1 MKSVICILITF
12 IVAHSIYCQNVI
24 KYDFLKGSLKG
35 TRTVKNGEYVK
46 FTIKDINTFLYS
58 PSIETESDSY
68 NTAVP
73 NGFKNYLITV
83 PSVTLNKIQIEA
95 ANPTP
100 FEAFFIQLDT
110 FKQNITKY
118 QKLLLALYSDGKP
131 FTEISKEKET
141 LIKENIIQNCYDNIS
156 KINKAYNEF
165 LLLSDSD
172 EAQKKLLDE
181 SYTYLK
187 NKNYENFPEDFTI
200 LLNKINVNNFTVSS
214 SQIKADKDFINF
226 KITVNPIDNDVVK
239 KYGVARRKEKFNYSL
254 EVLEGFKI
262 DFSSGVYATNVINY
276 KYITFKE
283 SGKYKVLR
291 NDEGNLNL
299 GLAALGHIYWRCFE
313 NINLGLNIGAGV
325 SNDEIVH
332 YFLGG
337 SIMLGKKQRVVLNGG
352 ATIGRVNRLSDLIEE
367 NKQYDE
373 LPVEDFNIKTYKPG
387 WYFSISYNF

>member
-12 IVAHSIYCQNVI
+12 IISHSIYCQNVI

-46 FTIKDINTFLYS
+46 FTINDINTFLYS

-68 NTAVP
+68 NTAIP
-73 NGFKNYLITV
+73 DGFKNYLITV
-83 PSVTLNKIQIEA
+83 PSVTLNQIQIEA

-131 FTEISKEKET
+131 FTEINKEKET

-165 LLLSDSD
+165 LLSNPD
-172 EAQKKLLDE
+172 EAQKKLLEE

-214 SQIKADKDFINF
+214 SQIKADKDIINF
-226 KITVNPIDNDVVK
+226 KITVNPLDNDFVK
-239 KYGVARRKEKFNYSL
+239 KIWCGEKKRK
-254 EVLEGFKI
+254 V
-262 DFSSGVYATNVINY
+262 
-276 KYITFKE
+276 
-283 SGKYKVLR
+283 
-291 NDEGNLNL
+291 
-299 GLAALGHIYWRCFE
+299 
-313 NINLGLNIGAGV
+313 
-325 SNDEIVH
+325 
-332 YFLGG
+332 
-337 SIMLGKKQRVVLNGG
+337 
-352 ATIGRVNRLSDLIEE
+352 
-367 NKQYDE
+367 
-373 LPVEDFNIKTYKPG
+373 
-387 WYFSISYNF
+387 

>member
-1 MKSVICILITF
+1 M
-12 IVAHSIYCQNVI
+12 
-24 KYDFLKGSLKG
+24 
-35 TRTVKNGEYVK
+35 
-46 FTIKDINTFLYS
+46 
-58 PSIETESDSY
+58 
-68 NTAVP
+68 
-73 NGFKNYLITV
+73 
-83 PSVTLNKIQIEA
+83 
-95 ANPTP
+95 
-100 FEAFFIQLDT
+100 
-110 FKQNITKY
+110 
-118 QKLLLALYSDGKP
+118 
-131 FTEISKEKET
+131 
-141 LIKENIIQNCYDNIS
+141 IKENIIQNCYDNIS

-165 LLLSDSD
+165 LLSNPD
-172 EAQKKLLDE
+172 EAQKKLLEE

-214 SQIKADKDFINF
+214 SQIKADKDIINF
-226 KITVNPIDNDVVK
+226 KITVNPLDNDFVK

-276 KYITFKE
+276 KFVTFKE

-337 SIMLGKKQRVVLNGG
+337 SIMP
-352 ATIGRVNRLSDLIEE
+352 APS
-367 NKQYDE
+367 
-373 LPVEDFNIKTYKPG
+373 PVF
-387 WYFSISYNF
+387 FSQPQAPRCLWL

>member
-1 MKSVICILITF
+1 LS
-12 IVAHSIYCQNVI
+12 
-24 KYDFLKGSLKG
+24 
-35 TRTVKNGEYVK
+35 
-46 FTIKDINTFLYS
+46 
-58 PSIETESDSY
+58 
-68 NTAVP
+68 
-73 NGFKNYLITV
+73 
-83 PSVTLNKIQIEA
+83 
-95 ANPTP
+95 NP
-100 FEAFFIQLDT
+100 
-110 FKQNITKY
+110 
-118 QKLLLALYSDGKP
+118 
-131 FTEISKEKET
+131 
-141 LIKENIIQNCYDNIS
+141 
-156 KINKAYNEF
+156 
-165 LLLSDSD
+165 D
-172 EAQKKLLDE
+172 EAQKKLLEE

-214 SQIKADKDFINF
+214 SQIKADKDIINF
-226 KITVNPIDNDVVK
+226 KITVNPLDNDFVK

-276 KYITFKE
+276 KFVTFKE

-367 NKQYDE
+367 NKEYDE

>member
-1 MKSVICILITF
+1 MVW
-12 IVAHSIYCQNVI
+12 
-24 KYDFLKGSLKG
+24 
-35 TRTVKNGEYVK
+35 RE
-46 FTIKDINTFLYS
+46 
-58 PSIETESDSY
+58 E
-68 NTAVP
+68 
-73 NGFKNYLITV
+73 
-83 PSVTLNKIQIEA
+83 
-95 ANPTP
+95 
-100 FEAFFIQLDT
+100 
-110 FKQNITKY
+110 
-118 QKLLLALYSDGKP
+118 
-131 FTEISKEKET
+131 
-141 LIKENIIQNCYDNIS
+141 
-156 KINKAYNEF
+156 
-165 LLLSDSD
+165 
-172 EAQKKLLDE
+172 
-181 SYTYLK
+181 
-187 NKNYENFPEDFTI
+187 
-200 LLNKINVNNFTVSS
+200 
-214 SQIKADKDFINF
+214 
-226 KITVNPIDNDVVK
+226 
-239 KYGVARRKEKFNYSL
+239 KEKFNYSL

-276 KYITFKE
+276 KFVTFKE

-367 NKQYDE
+367 NKEYDE